1 MDTSLAIVVRA
12 HDDVTTL
19 APAVKKAIWS
29 VDQDRPIVR
38 VVMMDDLLARSASER
53 RFVMIVFEAFALV
66 ALVLAATGIYDVLS
80 GSVAER
86 MRKIGVRSAL
96 GASRASILALVVR
109 QGMTLTGLGVVI
121 GLGGAM
127 FASRALVTMLFG
139 VSRLDPITH
148 LGVIALLVGVGGGRM
163 LGTGVAR
170 GAGRS
175 GDRIEGGVGRQR
187 APGSRSRNVQ
197 TKRLG
202 ERGELFLSSGRS
214 PR

>member
-1 MDTSLAIVVRA
+1 MADMQPVAVYMTTAQSWFMDTSLAIVVRA

-38 VVMMDDLLARSASER
+38 VAVMDDLLARSASER

-66 ALVLAATGIYDVLS
+66 ALVLAATGIYGVLS

-109 QGMTLTGLGVVI
+109 QGMTLTGLGVAI
-121 GLGGAM
+121 GLGGAT

-148 LGVIALLVGVGGGRM
+148 LGVIALLVGVAAGACW
-163 LGTGVAR
+163 VPAWHAAR
-170 GAGRS
+170 VDPA
-175 GDRIEGGVGRQR
+175 IALR
-187 APGSRSRNVQ
+187 A
-197 TKRLG
+197 
-202 ERGELFLSSGRS
+202 E
-214 PR
+214 